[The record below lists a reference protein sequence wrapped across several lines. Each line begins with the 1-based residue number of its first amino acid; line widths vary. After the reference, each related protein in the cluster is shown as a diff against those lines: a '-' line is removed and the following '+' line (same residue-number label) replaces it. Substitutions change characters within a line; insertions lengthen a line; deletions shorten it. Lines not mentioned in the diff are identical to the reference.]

1 MTRMRISK
9 SVIYI
14 LRILQITASASAS
27 AYTLL
32 IVAGCD
38 WASIGLNVANINKI
52 EDSHFGS

>member
-1 MTRMRISK
+1 MRISK